1 VCVKT
6 FLFLENHLPEF
17 RMIVVLQFMAFCLA
31 LVSTVFL
38 IVATWTDC
46 WMVNADDD
54 WEVSQK
60 CRGLW
65 WECVTNT
72 QDGIRTCDQY
82 ETILAEHPL
91 KIVLSRALM
100 ITADILASFALIIL
114 VLGLDVIKLLKEE
127 PHVKLRICYFAGF
140 IFGIPGMIGSVWYA
154 VDVYVER
161 ATLVLKNVYLGMHYE
176 FGWSCWLGMAGSTGC
191 FLTSIVLTC
200 CLYIFRGEQCCS
212 WTNYMRAYHCGDI
225 FMNFKFCYFVI
236 KHTFERH
243 FYILTQ

>member
-1 VCVKT
+1 
-6 FLFLENHLPEF
+6 
-17 RMIVVLQFMAFCLA
+17 MMVVLQLMAICLA
-31 LVSTVFL
+31 LVSTLFL

-54 WEVSQK
+54 LEVSQK

-82 ETILAEHPL
+82 QYETILAEHPL
-91 KIVLSRALM
+91 KIVLTRALM
-100 ITADILASFALIIL
+100 IMADILASFALIIL
-114 VLGLDVIKLLKEE
+114 VLGLDVIKILKEE
-127 PHVKLRICYFAGF
+127 PHIKIRIYYFAGF
-140 IFGIPGMIGSVWYA
+140 IFGIGGIPGMIGSVWYA

-200 CLYIFRGEQCCS
+200 CLYIFRDARSSQHHRSIYQYGRTAAGKKYAMDS
-212 WTNYMRAYHCGDI
+212 R
-225 FMNFKFCYFVI
+225 V
-236 KHTFERH
+236 
-243 FYILTQ
+243 

>member
-1 VCVKT
+1 
-6 FLFLENHLPEF
+6 
-17 RMIVVLQFMAFCLA
+17 MIVVLQFMAFCLA

-38 IVATWTDC
+38 VVATWTDC

-54 WEVSQK
+54 LEVSQK

-91 KIVLSRALM
+91 KIVLTRALM

-127 PHVKLRICYFAGF
+127 PHIKLRICYFAGF

-200 CLYIFRGEQCCS
+200 CLYIFRGIHITS
-212 WTNYMRAYHCGDI
+212 I
-225 FMNFKFCYFVI
+225 FYLSPMWKWFFCLSSS
-236 KHTFERH
+236 H
-243 FYILTQ
+243 L

>member
-1 VCVKT
+1 MSPARPKWSP
-6 FLFLENHLPEF
+6 PEF
-17 RMIVVLQFMAFCLA
+17 RMIVVLQFMAFVLA
-31 LVSTVFL
+31 LVSTLFL

-54 WEVSQK
+54 LEVSQK

-82 ETILAEHPL
+82 DTILAEHPL
-91 KIVLSRALM
+91 KIVLTRALM

-114 VLGLDVIKLLKEE
+114 VLGLDVIKLLREE
-127 PHVKLRICYFAGF
+127 PHIKLRICYFAGF
-140 IFGIPGMIGSVWYA
+140 IFGLGGIPGMIGSVWYA

-176 FGWSCWLGMAGSTGC
+176 FGWSCWLAMAGSTGC
-191 FLTSIVLTC
+191 FLASIVLTC
-200 CLYIFRGEQCCS
+200 CLYIFRDARSSQ
-212 WTNYMRAYHCGDI
+212 YHRSIYKYGRTAAGKKYAMDSR
-225 FMNFKFCYFVI
+225 V
-236 KHTFERH
+236 
-243 FYILTQ
+243 